1 MGRGSSLS
9 FRDGDSMGWYID
21 SHDDLYRYVRNHDD
35 RNNAVK
41 RDRFTIAAGKR
52 FFRTT
57 GDRVWKWTNV
67 HYLWTTFVLAII
79 ADFWANWYSYAIVH
93 DWIVLQA
100 FLGLALPFI
109 NFPAMLY
116 FFEHDST
123 LERFKIC
130 AVGAVAMMFGSTAM
144 LMMIRA
150 GIGVGEKM

>member
-1 MGRGSSLS
+1 MR
-9 FRDGDSMGWYID
+9 
-21 SHDDLYRYVRNHDD
+21 V
-35 RNNAVK
+35 
-41 RDRFTIAAGKR
+41 GKKIWR
-52 FFRTT
+52 
-57 GDRVWKWTNV
+57 WTNK
-67 HYLWTTFVLAII
+67 HYLWTTFALTVT

-100 FLGLALPFI
+100 FLGVCLPFI

-144 LMMIRA
+144 LLMIRA
-150 GIGVGEKM
+150 GWGTGQDLIP